1 MRPTALPG
9 WPRPTRPATARR
21 CARAHT
27 GAVTVVGV
35 EQGEVLEHPRQR
47 GHPPSKQVEAA
58 AQRSF
63 LPTGRVEKLGRRRR
77 SLTRWG
83 LWWLA
88 GSCVRVGR
96 ERKLRRK
103 CTRRKRRQGGCSGLR
118 SPWRGSRRWRR
129 PGNGGG
135 TLGQRHSTR
144 TVTWSASDMGD
155 GAVGTGGREA
165 RRGRRRQRGGGVG
178 HGPVRTAFNPHAHFR
193 TSPPTTANQGAAQGD
208 TATDHWA
215 HTSVFFRIKNYS
227 RTKIAQNK

>member
-27 GAVTVVGV
+27 GAVTVVEV

-88 GSCVRVGR
+88 GSCVGVGR

-135 TLGQRHSTR
+135 TLGQRHNTR

-165 RRGRRRQRGGGVG
+165 RRGEGDVGSAAAASDTGRSERLLTRTHTSGHRRPRQPTRVRRRATLPLTT
-178 HGPVRTAFNPHAHFR
+178 GPTR
-193 TSPPTTANQGAAQGD
+193 QC
-208 TATDHWA
+208 
-215 HTSVFFRIKNYS
+215 FFVL
-227 RTKIAQNK
+227 KITPGRK